1 MFPTGPFFMPD
12 PLSSEAMNEMLAVA
26 NALAD
31 AARAPILKLFR
42 SSALG
47 ADNKLADGFD
57 PVTAADREAEA
68 AMRAILAERRPN
80 DGIFGEEEGR
90 SDGTSGLTWVLDP
103 VDGTRAFIAGAPTF
117 GVLIA
122 LHDGD
127 RPVLG
132 VVDQPYTGERF
143 TGVPGPGGFAELNRR
158 GDRRPI
164 RTRADVRLK
173 DAIVLTTFP
182 EVATAAEGAAFRA
195 VSERAK
201 LTRYGLDCYGYMLV
215 ALGQSDLVIE
225 AGLNAYDIQGPMA
238 VVQAAGGVVTDWAG
252 SPCDQG
258 GRAVAAANAAL
269 HAEALELLRPFVA

>member
-1 MFPTGPFFMPD
+1 MPEA
-12 PLSSEAMNEMLAVA
+12 LSPKAMNEMLAVA
-26 NALAD
+26 NALAE
-31 AARAPILKLFR
+31 AARGPALKHFR
-42 SSALG
+42 AVGLG
-47 ADNKLADGFD
+47 ADNKLTDGFD
-57 PVTAADREAEA
+57 PVTAADREAET

-80 DGIFGEEEGR
+80 DGIHGEEEGR
-90 SDGTSGLTWVLDP
+90 TAGTSGLTWVIDP
-103 VDGTRAFIAGAPTF
+103 IDGTRAFIAGAPTF

-143 TGVPGPGGFAELNRR
+143 IGVPGPRGFAELNRR
-158 GDRRPI
+158 GDRRAI
-164 RTRADVRLK
+164 RTRPDVALK

-182 EVATAAEGAAFRA
+182 EVGTETEGAAFRA

-201 LTRYGLDCYGYMLV
+201 LTRYGLDCYGYMLI
-215 ALGQSDLVIE
+215 ALGQSSLVIE

-238 VVQAAGGVVTDWAG
+238 VVQAAGGVVTDWTG
-252 SPCDQG
+252 GPCDQG
-258 GRAVAAANAAL
+258 GRAVAAANAEL